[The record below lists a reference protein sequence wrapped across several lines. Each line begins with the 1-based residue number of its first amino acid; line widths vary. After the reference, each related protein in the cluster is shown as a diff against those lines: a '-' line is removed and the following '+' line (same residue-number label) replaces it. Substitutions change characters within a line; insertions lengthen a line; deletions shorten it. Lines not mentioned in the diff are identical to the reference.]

1 MIEIREANL
10 EDLAVVHSI
19 TQKAYAVWLPVLGY
33 PPQPM
38 TDDHGPRIERG
49 DVLLACEGVSVL
61 GLVAIERGDDHH
73 LIFSVAVH
81 PDNAGKGIGPGLI
94 AEAEHRA
101 RLAGKARMTLYTNA
115 LMTRNITLYRKL
127 GYRETGRRPNA
138 ARPGFTIVDMEK
150 VLIEPTYPVMFGE

>member
-1 MIEIREANL
+1 MIEIRAAGT
-10 EDLAVVHSI
+10 EDLPVVHSI

-49 DVLLACEGVSVL
+49 DILLACEGETVL
-61 GLVAIERGDDHH
+61 GLIAVERGDDHH
-73 LIFSVAVH
+73 LIFSVAVN
-81 PDNAGKGIGPGLI
+81 PDNAGKGIGPRLI
-94 AEAEHRA
+94 AEAEDHA

-115 LMTRNITLYRKL
+115 LMNRNIDLYRKL
-127 GYRETGRRPNA
+127 GYRETGRRPNS

-150 VLIEPTYPVMFGE
+150 MLIDSADL

>member
-1 MIEIREANL
+1 MIEIREANP
-10 EDLAVVHSI
+10 EDMPVVHSI
-19 TQKAYAVWLPVLGY
+19 TQKAFAVWLPVLGY

-49 DVLLACEGVSVL
+49 DVLLACEGESVL
-61 GLVAIERGDDHH
+61 GLVAIERGDEHH

-81 PDNAGKGIGPGLI
+81 PDNAGKGIGPRLI

-101 RLAGKARMTLYTNA
+101 RLASKARMTLYTNA
-115 LMTRNITLYRKL
+115 LMIRNIALYRKL
-127 GYRETGRRPNA
+127 GYYETGRRQNT

-150 VLIEPTYPVMFGE
+150 ALIEPSDL